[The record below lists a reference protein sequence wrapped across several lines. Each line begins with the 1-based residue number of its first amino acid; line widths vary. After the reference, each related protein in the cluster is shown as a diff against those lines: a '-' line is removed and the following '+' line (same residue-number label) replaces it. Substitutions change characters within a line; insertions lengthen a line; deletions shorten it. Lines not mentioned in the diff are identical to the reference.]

1 MKEIALNILDIT
13 RNSVRAG
20 AKKIRIEIVESDQSN
35 SLVIKIF
42 DDGQG
47 MDREM
52 LLAVD
57 DPFTTSRKTRKVGLG
72 IPLLKQHAELSGGR
86 LTMESEQGL
95 GTALL
100 AEFVKDHIDRQP
112 MGDICGVLKLLLI
125 SEKQIE
131 FEYSH
136 TTDKGKY
143 ELSTEKVKEILEID
157 DLSDP
162 SLASDISN
170 MLKENL
176 LDIDA
181 EIT

>member
-1 MKEIALNILDIT
+1 MKEIALNILDIA

-35 SLVIKIF
+35 SMVIKII
-42 DDGQG
+42 DDGHG
-47 MDREM
+47 MEKEM
-52 LLAVD
+52 LLTVD
-57 DPFTTSRKTRKVGLG
+57 DPFTTSRTTRKVGLG
-72 IPLLKQHAELSGGR
+72 IPLLKQHAELAGGK
-86 LTMESEQGL
+86 LWMESEKGL
-95 GTALL
+95 GTVLL

-112 MGDICGVLKLLLI
+112 MGDICGIIKLLLI

-131 FEYSH
+131 FEYFHS
-136 TTDKGKY
+136 TDKGKY
-143 ELSTEKVKEILEID
+143 EFSTIEAKEILETD

-162 SLASDISN
+162 SLAKDISN

-176 LDIDA
+176 MDIEA